1 MMFLL
6 QRTHTRLSA
15 AFVHFLF
22 SLSLFAL
29 FVGVL
34 LFVWYPAPYF
44 SASGGWQG
52 LQLVAAV
59 DLVLG
64 PLCTFILFNPR
75 KSVRELRT
83 DIGLV
88 VLLQVLAL
96 VYGVKAVYEQRPVA
110 VVFLDSSFY
119 TVPALAI
126 TSQGVPL
133 SQLEQ
138 FGDRFPVYVYA
149 SRPESGPE
157 FARFVQ
163 AVEELQIPPHE
174 QVELYRPLAENFSSV
189 IGSSLS
195 IAQIEAAGPQMS
207 SQIAALQAR
216 LGRDLDKLHA
226 LALTSRYRNIVLFF
240 DDDARLQGTASAPFK
255 TGDL

>member
-15 AFVHFLF
+15 AFVHFLC

-88 VLLQVLAL
+88 VLLQLLAL
-96 VYGVKAVYEQRPVA
+96 AYGVKAV
-110 VVFLDSSFY
+110 
-119 TVPALAI
+119 
-126 TSQGVPL
+126 
-133 SQLEQ
+133 
-138 FGDRFPVYVYA
+138 
-149 SRPESGPE
+149 
-157 FARFVQ
+157 
-163 AVEELQIPPHE
+163 H
-174 QVELYRPLAENFSSV
+174 
-189 IGSSLS
+189 
-195 IAQIEAAGPQMS
+195 
-207 SQIAALQAR
+207 
-216 LGRDLDKLHA
+216 
-226 LALTSRYRNIVLFF
+226 
-240 DDDARLQGTASAPFK
+240 
-255 TGDL
+255 